1 MIRKF
6 DIQEVIMRKVLFV
19 CLGNICRS
27 PMAEY
32 ICKAIREDIYC
43 ESRAVSYE
51 EEGNDIYPD
60 AKRCLDRHNIAYG
73 KHHAKRISQKDYD
86 EFDEIYVMDNSN
98 LRRINSIVNDYGNKI
113 KLLYKEEI
121 EDPWW
126 TGNFDKV
133 YEQIYSGIKS
143 L

>member
-1 MIRKF
+1 
-6 DIQEVIMRKVLFV
+6 MRKVLFV

-27 PMAEY
+27 PMAEF
-32 ICKAIREDIYC
+32 ICKSIRDDIYC

-51 EEGNDIYPD
+51 EDGNDMYPA
-60 AKRCLDRHNIAYG
+60 AKRCLDKHNIAYTR
-73 KHHAKRISQKDYD
+73 HRATRINQKDYD
-86 EFDEIYVMDNSN
+86 EFDEIYVMDYSN
-98 LRRINSIVNDYGNKI
+98 LRRINNIVNDYDNKI
-113 KLLYKEEI
+113 ELLYKEEI

-133 YEQIYSGIKS
+133 YEQLYDGIKS

>member
-1 MIRKF
+1 
-6 DIQEVIMRKVLFV
+6 MRKVLFV

-27 PMAEY
+27 PMAEF
-32 ICKAIREDIYC
+32 ICKSIRDDIYC

-51 EEGNDIYPD
+51 EDGNDMYPA
-60 AKRCLDRHNIAYG
+60 AKRCLDKHNIAYTR
-73 KHHAKRISQKDYD
+73 HRATRINQKDYD
-86 EFDEIYVMDNSN
+86 EFDEIYVMDYSN
-98 LRRINSIVNDYGNKI
+98 LRRINNIVNDYDNKI

-133 YEQIYSGIKS
+133 YEQLYDGIKS

>member
-1 MIRKF
+1 
-6 DIQEVIMRKVLFV
+6 
-19 CLGNICRS
+19 
-27 PMAEY
+27 MAEF
-32 ICKAIREDIYC
+32 ICKSIRDDIYC

-51 EEGNDIYPD
+51 EDGNDIYPD
-60 AKRCLDRHNIAYG
+60 AKRCLDRHNIPYS
-73 KHHAKRISQKDYD
+73 KHRATRINQKDYD

-98 LRRINSIVNDYGNKI
+98 LRRIKGIVDDYDDKI

-133 YEQIYSGIKS
+133 FDQIYDGIKS